1 MEFSHGGVNMKKN
14 LSIIKVILLFAI
26 AAVLIFSGCSGSGG
40 GSSSV
45 PGSDVVN
52 ETGGTT
58 DGSGVS
64 SNDQIEV
71 ENGNI
76 IVNVVDGVLAIDGVD
91 LQLVVQEN
99 GDWVLA
105 ADVSIIVKNN
115 SGETVP
121 GEVMVDPL
129 TGVITFVPDQSLDV
143 SETYTISV
151 SSGDDVYEATIIVAL
166 DDLAMADSL
175 FAGVQLYSSGTH
187 NLSVQDLVVNGKAI
201 FGWEF
206 GESINRFRI
215 SLTGIDE
222 GARVYITAYGTYN
235 IPGHENQVYYQRWG
249 SGSNEG
255 KPVKDYLWNGGA
267 LNVNEQDYT
276 LDSGDNDY
284 SFWSTYLEI
293 VVIKDGEDITASS
306 GAILIVN

>member
-1 MEFSHGGVNMKKN
+1 MKKN
-14 LSIIKVILLFAI
+14 LSTIKVSLLFAI
-26 AAVLIFSGCSGSGG
+26 AAVLILSGCSGSGG

-76 IVNVVDGVLAIDGVD
+76 VVNVVDGVLAIDGVD
-91 LQLVVQEN
+91 LQLVVQDGN
-99 GDWVLA
+99 GNWVLA
-105 ADVSIIVKNN
+105 ADVSITVKNN

-121 GEVMVDPL
+121 GEVLVDPL
-129 TGVITFVPDQSLDV
+129 TGVITFVPDQPLDV

-151 SSGDDVYEATIIVAL
+151 SVGDAVYEATIIVAL

-187 NLSVQDLVVNGKAI
+187 NLSVKDLVVNGKAV

-206 GESINRFRI
+206 GESINRFTIR
-215 SLTGIDE
+215 LNGIDE
-222 GARVYITAYGTYN
+222 GAQVYLTAYGTYN
-235 IPGHENQVYYQRWG
+235 ISGHENQVYYQRWG
-249 SGSNEG
+249 SGPDEG
-255 KPVKDYLWNGGA
+255 KPVKNYLWDGGI
-267 LNVNEQDYT
+267 LDVNEQDYT
-276 LDSGDNDY
+276 LDSADNNY

-293 VVIKDGEDITASS
+293 VIIKDGEDITASS
-306 GAILIVN
+306 GATLKIN

>member
-1 MEFSHGGVNMKKN
+1 MKKN
-14 LSIIKVILLFAI
+14 ISPIKLIPVIILAFILI
-26 AAVLIFSGCSGSGG
+26 ITGCSGGG

-45 PGSDVVN
+45 PGSDIVN

-76 IVNVVDGVLAIDGVD
+76 VVNVVDGVLAIDGVD
-91 LQLVVQEN
+91 LQLVVQDEN
-99 GDWVLA
+99 GTWVLA
-105 ADVSIIVKNN
+105 EDVSITVKNN
-115 SGETVP
+115 SGEIVP
-121 GEVMVDPL
+121 GTFFVDPL
-129 TGVITFVPDQSLDV
+129 TGVITFVPDYPLDV

-151 SSGDDVYEATIIVAL
+151 SAGDTVYEATIIVAL

-175 FAGVQLYSSGTH
+175 FSSVHLYTSGTH
-187 NLSVQDLVVNGKAI
+187 NLSVKDLVVNGKAV

-206 GESINRFRI
+206 GGSGNSFTIRLN
-215 SLTGIDE
+215 GIDE
-222 GARVYITAYGTYN
+222 GALVYITAYGTYN

-249 SGSNEG
+249 SGPNEG
-255 KPVKDYLWNGGA
+255 KPVKDYLWNGGT

-293 VVIKDGEDITASS
+293 IIIKDGEDITASS
-306 GAILIVN
+306 GATLKIN